1 MRNVTLCCLG
11 LFALTGCAVGT
22 EEDLAADSESIE
34 AEGALD
40 PETAS
45 SGEALAAE
53 SEAAAEGVSDEHALA
68 GEEMPADQEAV
79 ADEEAVADQE
89 ASDEEALADQEAS
102 DQDELAPC
110 GLDIYA
116 SGDGKVFYT
125 IRNCH
130 SYRVQREL
138 DIAGWW
144 DICPCHDLAPGETEE
159 GACARPASSVRG
171 IRSC

>member
-1 MRNVTLCCLG
+1 MRKVTLCCLG

-22 EEDLAADSESIE
+22 EEALAADSESME
-34 AEGALD
+34 AEGVADEEAMAAD
-40 PETAS
+40 P
-45 SGEALAAE
+45 
-53 SEAAAEGVSDEHALA
+53 EAAAEGVADQEAVA
-68 GEEMPADQEAV
+68 GEEMPADEEALADEQAAADEGAV
-79 ADEEAVADQE
+79 ADEE
-89 ASDEEALADQEAS
+89 ASDEEALADEEAS
-102 DQDELAPC
+102 DPEELAPC

-116 SGDGKVFYT
+116 AGDGKVFYT

-130 SYRVQREL
+130 SFRVQREL

-159 GACARPASSVRG
+159 GACARPESSVRG